1 MTLIAPLI
9 ETFFTDW
16 LIRQRQVSSNT
27 IAAYRDTF
35 RLLLSFVQ
43 KKLGKAPSQLSLT
56 DLDAKLIVNFLE
68 YLEIERNNSVRS
80 RNARLATIRSFFH
93 FAALEE
99 PAHAAM
105 IERVLAIPQKRF
117 NRYLIDFLHQ
127 EEFEAMLKSP
137 DQKTYL
143 GQRDHCLL
151 FLMLLTGLRVSE
163 VISLTSDSV
172 VLGHG
177 AHVRCCGKGRK
188 ERCIPISRQCI
199 VVLKAW
205 LRVTK
210 GQPTEP
216 LFPSL
221 RGGFM
226 SRDAVERLV
235 KKHVSVA
242 AQLCPSLNKKHVTP
256 HTLRHTNAVQL
267 LQAGVDRSV
276 IALWLGHEQIE
287 TTQMYLHADLSIK
300 EKALAKTTFITTKVG
315 RYRPDDSLLAFLQ
328 GL

>member
-1 MTLIAPLI
+1 MTTLAPLI
-9 ETFFTDW
+9 EAFFTDR
-16 LIRQRQVSSNT
+16 LMRQRQVSANT

-35 RLLLSFVQ
+35 RLLFAFVQ

-56 DLDAKLIVNFLE
+56 DLDAVLIGKFLN
-68 YLEIERNNSVRS
+68 YLETERNNSVRS
-80 RNARLATIRSFFH
+80 RNARLAAIRSFFH

-99 PAHAAM
+99 PAHSAV

-117 NRYLIDFLHQ
+117 DRHLIDFLHL
-127 EEFEAMLKSP
+127 EEIEALLKAP
-137 DQKTYL
+137 DQKTNL

-151 FLMLLTGLRVSE
+151 LLMVLTGLRVSE
-163 VISLTSDSV
+163 VTGLTCDSV

-177 AHVRCCGKGRK
+177 AHVRCYGKGRK
-188 ERCIPISRQCI
+188 ERCIPISRQS
-199 VVLKAW
+199 VAVLRAW
-205 LRVTK
+205 LRVRK
-210 GQPTEP
+210 GQPADP
-216 LFPSL
+216 LFASL
-221 RGGFM
+221 RGGSM

-235 KKHVSVA
+235 KKHVGVA
-242 AQLCPSLNKKHVTP
+242 TQLCPSLHNKHVSP

-300 EKALAKTTFITTKVG
+300 EKALAKTATITTTVA
-315 RYRPDDSLLAFLQ
+315 RYRPSDSLLAFLE